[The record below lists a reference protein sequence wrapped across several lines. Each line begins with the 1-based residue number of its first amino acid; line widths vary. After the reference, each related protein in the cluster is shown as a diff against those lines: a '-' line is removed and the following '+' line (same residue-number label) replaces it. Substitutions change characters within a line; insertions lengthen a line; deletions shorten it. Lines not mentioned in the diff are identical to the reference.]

1 MNFIFQINSYF
12 HHTHLQIDFLMYLGS
27 FSFTDQ
33 TIMAEERDMKMP
45 LLENKKS
52 GSYDG

>member
-1 MNFIFQINSYF
+1 
-12 HHTHLQIDFLMYLGS
+12 MYLGS